1 MIEIHPAN
9 FANDI
14 SLVQSLFR
22 EYADGVGVDPCF
34 QGFEEELSTLPG
46 KYQPPSGQLLIASGL
61 NGAAGC
67 VAMRRID
74 AQTCEMKRLYVRP
87 QARGDN
93 LGRRLVERIIDQ
105 ARRAGY
111 ARICLDTLP
120 TMTTAQSLYRS
131 LGFVATEPY
140 AFNPVAGTIFMLL
153 NLDNDNRS
161 RTLNGIRREIRD
173 QS

>member
-9 FANDI
+9 FPNDI
-14 SLVQSLFR
+14 LLVQGLFR
-22 EYADGVGVDPCF
+22 EYADGLGVDLCF

-46 KYQPPSGQLLIASGL
+46 KYQPPNGQLLIASGPDD
-61 NGAAGC
+61 AAGC
-67 VAMRRID
+67 VAMRPID

-87 QARGDN
+87 QARGEN
-93 LGRRLVERIIDQ
+93 IGRRLVERIIDD

-120 TMTTAQSLYRS
+120 SMTTAQSLYRS

-140 AFNPVAGTIFMLL
+140 VFNPIAGTIFMAL

-161 RTLNGIRREIRD
+161 RTLDSDSSRD
-173 QS
+173 T